1 MSLPGVWTQQIG
13 CILKSLPT
21 VEMKLSRNS
30 CGPTGYVDRRPGAV
44 KASGAVCPVTDP
56 SFFSKPFPLSS
67 DSVFPYAESQTLSC
81 SAE

>member
-1 MSLPGVWTQQIG
+1 MSLLGVWTQQIG

-30 CGPTGYVDRRPGAV
+30 CGPAGCVYRRPGAV
-44 KASGAVCPVTDP
+44 KASVTVCPVTAP

-67 DSVFPYAESQTLSC
+67 DSVFPYSESQTLRC
-81 SAE
+81 SVE